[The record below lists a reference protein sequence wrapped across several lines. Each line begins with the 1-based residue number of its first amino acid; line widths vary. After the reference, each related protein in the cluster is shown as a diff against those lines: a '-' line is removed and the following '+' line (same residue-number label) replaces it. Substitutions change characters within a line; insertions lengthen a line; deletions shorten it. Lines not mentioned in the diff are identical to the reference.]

1 LIRGPLRTLEGDSWP
16 LVKENLY
23 KIHLEALRKNG
34 LKTCDIALMGKRSN
48 ATFKEET
55 PVCFSIE
62 RKNSGPLSG

>member
-34 LKTCDIALMGKRSN
+34 LKTCDIALMREKIECDFQRGN
-48 ATFKEET
+48 ACMF
-55 PVCFSIE
+55 FY
-62 RKNSGPLSG
+62 